1 MLLYQTTLVSPQ
13 QQRELIVFGSFSYL
27 LVDFSSSL
35 YKAVALR
42 LCRSTEGIGR
52 LLFSIVYHR
61 GIRPTVSTTEEGT
74 YCLRQFFIPTSGFLQ
89 FSLLFTLGVL
99 ALRSPQQQVNP
110 CLQLIS
116 LLVDYHPVPV
126 LVCCCPCLD
135 TFLTSNNSLQF
146 Y

>member
-1 MLLYQTTLVSPQ
+1 MLLYQT
-13 QQRELIVFGSFSYL
+13 
-27 LVDFSSSL
+27 
-35 YKAVALR
+35 
-42 LCRSTEGIGR
+42 IG
-52 LLFSIVYHR
+52 FA
-61 GIRPTVSTTEEGT
+61 TTAEGT

-89 FSLLFTLGVL
+89 FSLQGCCLATLSLYRGIGRLLFSIVLPSGIRPTVSTTEAGTYCLRQFFIPTSGFLQFSLLSTLGVL

-116 LLVDYHPVPV
+116 LLVDYYPVPV

-135 TFLTSNNSLQF
+135 TFLLLEIILQF